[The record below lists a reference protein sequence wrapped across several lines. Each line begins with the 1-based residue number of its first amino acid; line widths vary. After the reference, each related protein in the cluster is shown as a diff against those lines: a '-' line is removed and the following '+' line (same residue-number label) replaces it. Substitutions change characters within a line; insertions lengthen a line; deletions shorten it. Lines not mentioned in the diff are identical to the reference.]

1 MKKVIVLVS
10 SAIVLI
16 GGMSLN
22 QKSSFKIE
30 KYRAGMH
37 KNAAGSPTGQTGAPG
52 ENNCTSCHSGAVQ
65 SGTTENT
72 LTVAQGLTPVTAY
85 VPGVTYNVALQMTS
99 SPAKKGFQVTAL
111 TSGNVMAG
119 SFTAGANTNISG
131 TTRKYANHKST
142 SNTSATVAWLWTW
155 TAPATDVGPVTF
167 YVATNKANGNSNDN
181 GDVIYLSTHVYN
193 STLGIDEE
201 ENSIATNFSAGY
213 SADSKSIVL
222 NFNSLNA
229 SEMYFNLVD
238 LNGKSVFVSNLGN
251 AQIGENKQSVALPN
265 EIKAGIY
272 VVNFFVGN
280 TPMTSKVMI
289 Q

>member
-22 QKSSFKIE
+22 QSGSFKIE
-30 KYRAGMH
+30 KYSAGMH
-37 KNAAGSPTGQTGAPG
+37 RNAAGSQTGQTGAPG
-52 ENNCTSCHSGAVQ
+52 ESNCTSCHSGAVQ
-65 SGTTENT
+65 SGTTENS
-72 LTVAQGLTPVTAY
+72 LTVAQGLTPVSSY

-99 SPAKKGFQVTAL
+99 SPSKKGFQVTAL
-111 TSGNVMAG
+111 TGGNVMAG
-119 SFTAGANTNISG
+119 TFTAGSNTAITG

-142 SNTSATVAWLWTW
+142 SNTNATVAWLWTW

-167 YVATNKANGNSNDN
+167 YVATNKANGNTNDN

-193 STLGIDEE
+193 SSLSIEE
-201 ENSIATNFSAGY
+201 QENSLATNFTAGY
-213 SADSKSIVL
+213 SADSKSIVM

-229 SEMYFNLVD
+229 SEMYFNLLD

-265 EIKAGIY
+265 EIKSGIY
-272 VVNFFVGN
+272 VVNFFIGN
-280 TPMTSKVMI
+280 TPMTAKVMV

>member
-1 MKKVIVLVS
+1 MKKVIVFVS

-22 QKSSFKIE
+22 QKSSFQIE
-30 KYRAGMH
+30 KYKAGMH
-37 KNAAGSPTGQTGAPG
+37 KYAAGSPTGQTGAPG

-65 SGTTENT
+65 SGATENT
-72 LTVAQGLTPVTAY
+72 LTVAQGFTPVSAY
-85 VPGVTYNVALQMTS
+85 VPGVTYNIALQMTS
-99 SPAKKGFQVTAL
+99 NPTKKGFQVTAL

-119 SFTAGANTNISG
+119 TFSAGANTEITG

-142 SNTSATVAWLWTW
+142 SNTDATVAWLWSW

-167 YVATNKANGNSNDN
+167 YVATNKANDNSNDN

-193 STLGIDEE
+193 STLGIDEQ
-201 ENSIATNFSAGY
+201 ENSVATNFTAGY
-213 SADSKSIVL
+213 SADNKSIVM

-229 SEMYFNLVD
+229 SEMYFNLLD

-251 AQIGENKQSVALPN
+251 AQIGDNKQSVALPN

>member
-22 QKSSFKIE
+22 QQSSFKIE
-30 KYRAGMH
+30 KYKAGMH
-37 KNAAGSPTGQTGAPG
+37 KNAAGAPTGQTGAPG

-65 SGTTENT
+65 SGATENT

-85 VPGVTYNVALQMTS
+85 VPGVTYNIALQMTS

-119 SFTAGANTNISG
+119 SFTAGANTAITG

-142 SNTSATVAWLWTW
+142 SNTSATVAWLWSW

-167 YVATNKANGNSNDN
+167 YVATNKANNNSNDN

-193 STLGIDEE
+193 STLGIEE
-201 ENSIATNFSAGY
+201 QENSVATNFTAGY
-213 SADSKSIVL
+213 SADNKSIVM

-229 SEMYFNLVD
+229 SEMYFNLLD

-251 AQIGENKQSVALPN
+251 AQIGDNKQSVALPN